1 MEENKWTESELF
13 IEEVQ
18 NNNMTPINI
27 LNWYRNF
34 YRLENNNNDT
44 EQGIMVNAINDIFMR
59 LTDMGLINDERLLM
73 SNEDYKLNYKNKQQN
88 IKKLH
93 ETSNKYN
100 DRVILTNKKFIKLID
115 IIQTSINNPNTDITY
130 DLDLFADELQEENN
144 RIEREELI

>member
-1 MEENKWTESELF
+1 MTESELF
-13 IEEVQ
+13 IEEVR

-34 YRLENNNNDT
+34 YRLENNNDT

-100 DRVILTNKKFIKLID
+100 DNTLEINGKLLALINIISPALDSHKKVSYNL
-115 IIQTSINNPNTDITY
+115 
-130 DLDLFADELQEENN
+130 ELLENELKEERNH
-144 RIEREELI
+144 IEREELI